1 MAGMATEELT
11 KEKLWQILVETVHAC
26 VMYPT
31 RKSYTR
37 DFILKQKPDV
47 TAGELALRLNMPLG
61 EALVILGEL
70 RPDNKSAT

>member
-1 MAGMATEELT
+1 MTEEELT

-31 RKSYTR
+31 HKSYIR

-47 TAGELALRLNMPLG
+47 MAKELASRLNMPLG

-70 RPDNKSAT
+70 RPDNKNAMIS